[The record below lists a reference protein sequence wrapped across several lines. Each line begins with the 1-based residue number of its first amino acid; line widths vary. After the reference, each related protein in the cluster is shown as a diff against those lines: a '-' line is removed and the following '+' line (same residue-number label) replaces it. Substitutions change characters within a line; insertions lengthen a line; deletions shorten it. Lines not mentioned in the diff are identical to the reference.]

1 VSSSDRID
9 DLVCRAAERGPDAL
23 ALVDP
28 PDREHFTDGAPRRL
42 TYGDAE
48 RAVHRMADRLLE
60 LGLLPGSIVA
70 LQIPNIVES
79 AIALLGVL
87 RAGMIAAPLPLLWR
101 QADMVAA
108 LGRLSPRALI
118 AARRVGEVDHAELV
132 MHVAAEI
139 FSVRFVCG
147 FGSGLPDG
155 VIALDDIF
163 DEATRAPTDPSQKPA
178 SHDVAVITFDVTA
191 RGIAPVAHTHMQLI
205 SAGKAIVAEAALEP
219 GSAFLSALATSSF
232 AGFGTIVMPWLI
244 TGAKLALHQPF
255 SPEVLAAQLQD
266 EHCAAAVVPA
276 AILAPLQE
284 AGLLGGAPQ
293 LRALL
298 AVWRSPEFLSAASPW
313 PNAPPAC
320 IDVAAFGEAGII
332 PRRRRS
338 DGMTAGIP
346 LGALGIEGAIEV
358 TRTATGTLAM
368 RGRMVPT
375 VAAFGIE
382 PGDPRSRKVD
392 AKGFVDTE
400 YPCRLDHDSR
410 TLIVSGPPAGLVN
423 VGGYRFAWWEL
434 QDLLTQLSEDGSLAA
449 LPDRLAGHRLAGV
462 AKDREG
468 VRRALESRG
477 VNPLLVAAFRD
488 RR

>member
-1 VSSSDRID
+1 MSSSDRID
-9 DLVCRAAERGPDAL
+9 DLVRRVAERGPDAL

-48 RAVHRMADRLLE
+48 RAVQRMANRLLE
-60 LGLLPGSIVA
+60 LGLPAGSIVA
-70 LQIPNIVES
+70 LQAPNIIES
-79 AIALLGVL
+79 VIALLGVL
-87 RAGMIAAPLPLLWR
+87 RAGMIAAALPLLWR

-118 AARRVGEVDHAELV
+118 AARHVGEVDHAELI

-139 FSVRFVCG
+139 FSVKFVCG
-147 FGSGLPDG
+147 FGSGLPDD

-163 DEATRAPTDPSQKPA
+163 DGATRVPTDPRQKPA

-191 RGIAPVAHTHMQLI
+191 RGIAPVAHTHMELI
-205 SAGKAIVAEAALEP
+205 SAGKAIVAEAGLEAGGAL
-219 GSAFLSALATSSF
+219 LSALATTSF

-255 SPEVLAAQLQD
+255 SPEVLAAQLRD

-284 AGLLGGAPQ
+284 AGLLGSTPA

-298 AVWRSPEFLSAASPW
+298 AIWRSPEFLSAASPW
-313 PNAPPAC
+313 PNATPAC
-320 IDVAAFGEAGII
+320 IDVAAFGEVGII

-346 LGALGIEGAIEV
+346 LGALGTEEAIEV
-358 TRTATGTLAM
+358 ARTATGTLAL
-368 RGRMVPT
+368 RGRMVS
-375 VAAFGIE
+375 AA
-382 PGDPRSRKVD
+382 GDPRSRKVD
-392 AKGFVDTE
+392 AQGFVDTE
-400 YPCRLDHDSR
+400 YPCRFDRDGKM
-410 TLIVSGPPAGLVN
+410 LIVSGPPAGLVN
-423 VGGYRFAWWEL
+423 VGGYRFAWREL
-434 QDLLTQLSEDGSLAA
+434 QDLLMQLSEDGSLAA

-462 AKDREG
+462 AKDRER
-468 VRRALESRG
+468 VHRALESRG
-477 VNPLLVAAFRD
+477 VNPLLIAAFRD